1 VRDGESYGCPSL
13 PLKLLVLDSVWTGRQ
28 VSPSIGSDNFVC
40 PYVEKVIVV
49 QYQSASNMVVIFIYS
64 DPKRQ

>member
-1 VRDGESYGCPSL
+1 VVVRDGESYGCPSR
-13 PLKLLVLDSVWTGRQ
+13 PLKLLVLDSVWTEAGRQ

-49 QYQSASNMVVIFIYS
+49 Q
-64 DPKRQ
+64 